1 MLCKRYCIISAVKH
15 RNAKYLKHTHKFGIE
30 VLKTVAE
37 AIDLDENNGNT
48 LWQDAIVK
56 DMVNVRAKLKIL
68 AEGGKPPPR
77 YQKFRC
83 HMMFDIKMEDFRR
96 NLRLVAGGH
105 VTKPPDTIM
114 YARVLLKEIFVSLT
128 VADLNNLQVRESDIQ
143 NTFIQAPVATKIW
156 MILGTEFRMDYSKY
170 VVIFRSW
177 YGLKSYGDSFRN
189 HLDDC
194 MKHM

>member
-1 MLCKRYCIISAVKH
+1 M
-15 RNAKYLKHTHKFGIE
+15 NARYLKLAHKFGN
-30 VLKTVAE
+30 LGPKKVAE
-37 AIDLDENNGNT
+37 AIALDENSGDT
-48 LWQDAIVK
+48 RWQYAISK
-56 DMVNVRAKLKIL
+56 EMKHLIAAFKIISK
-68 AEGGKPPPR
+68 GGKLPPG
-77 YQKFRC
+77 YQKIRF
-83 HMMFDIKMEDFRR
+83 HMIFDIKMEDFRR
-96 NLRLVAGGH
+96 KSRLVAGGH

-114 YARVLLKEIFVSLT
+114 YARVLLKEIFFVSLT

-156 MILGTEFRMDYSKY
+156 MILGTEFMMDYSKY
-170 VVIFRSW
+170 VVILRAW